1 MSILLLIFNKIYV
14 KLIKEENKVGKAI
27 ITTTIDRETKEKIE
41 EIAKELN
48 VSKSWLIQQAV
59 EQYIER
65 YDEYLSDMRIASL
78 KEGKKHKDILKEYGL

>member
-1 MSILLLIFNKIYV
+1 M
-14 KLIKEENKVGKAI
+14 GKTI
-27 ITTTIDRETKEKIE
+27 ITTTVNSEIKKRIE

-48 VSKSWLIQQAV
+48 VSKSWVIQQAV

-78 KEGKKHKDILKEYGL
+78 KEGKSHKNILKEYGLRD